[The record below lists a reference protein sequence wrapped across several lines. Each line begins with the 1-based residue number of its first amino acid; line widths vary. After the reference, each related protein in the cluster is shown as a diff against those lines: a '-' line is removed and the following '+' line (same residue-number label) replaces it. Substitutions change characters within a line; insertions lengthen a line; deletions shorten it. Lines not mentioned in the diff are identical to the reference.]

1 MNNFHIYR
9 DGKYDRK
16 ENLKIKLHDLGQ
28 KTLAAAER
36 SLEASDAWFHRLY
49 EVK

>member
-1 MNNFHIYR
+1 MDNFHVYR

-16 ENLKIKLHDLGQ
+16 ENLKIKLRE
-28 KTLAAAER
+28 LAEK
-36 SLEASDAWFHRLY
+36 SLEASDAWFTRLY

>member
-16 ENLKIKLHDLGQ
+16 ENLKIKAKDLAE
-28 KTLAAAER
+28 KTLND
-36 SLEASDAWFHRLY
+36 LDTWFISLY

>member
-1 MNNFHIYR
+1 MDNFHVYR

-16 ENLKIKLHDLGQ
+16 ENLKIKA
-28 KTLAAAER
+28 KAAAER
-36 SLEASDAWFHRLY
+36 AIADLDAWFGRLY